1 VNAFLLLLAC
11 GGGSDLPTPL
21 PPDQA
26 GESFAFARMSDAI
39 VELEL
44 PASSRPGGAA
54 APERVPVQGPFNRVR
69 TVEGVATWEA
79 PVPIRPRNLFFS
91 NAPPGM
97 SVEDAAGKKLG
108 FSDGTSGAKRQ
119 RTWDFTAETI
129 QLRLADAD
137 GEPAGDAYYLRY
149 DRAEE
154 RENQLNLEPF
164 KAASELVE
172 EDAEKDFACRSLQ
185 LGEDTRTGLF
195 LPSGGVIAWDVTIP
209 AAGVLAMNATIL
221 PPEMNEG
228 VSSDGATVTV
238 EVEIGGSAE
247 VAGSVALT
255 VSEWQDVKFD
265 LSKWAGQA
273 ARVRFKTTGGASDE
287 LDYVFMA
294 EPVLYTPTTKP
305 KRLLLVFIDTL
316 RPDHMGLYGYER
328 DTTPRLG
335 EWAKG
340 AAVFDNA
347 RSIAPWTLPSTRT
360 ALSGRQPELWTAA
373 PTLPAHLSRAGWAT
387 GAFVGNVYLS
397 SNFEMSDDWDH
408 HNAVN
413 WPVAEVQVDKVE
425 AFLERYPD
433 RDAAVMLHV
442 MDMHLPYT
450 EPLSY
455 RYKWASKI
463 APEGLSE
470 RFLRG
475 SILKAMKK
483 EGKEEAVK
491 QYVIDRYDQNMAY
504 LDDQISD
511 LIADLGEDAT
521 VVLFSDHGEEFWD
534 HDGFE
539 HGHTLYDELLR
550 VPFIVKHPGLPASRV
565 EAPVSLLDVTPTLL
579 DLLDIEADPATLQG
593 LSLADAARGDAEA
606 LTALTERDHAFGRP
620 LYGNPRWGVIDG
632 DLKWTTHEGAD
643 RLYNLA
649 KDPGE
654 TKNVLGKGQ
663 RLPALQEAFSAG
675 IGQPTPTVWRVY
687 PGKAT
692 RTPSKDLV
700 VTFTHPDGFEHAW
713 LGDDPLVRSSMSLEH
728 DGDTVDVT
736 FHKGYTGT
744 KEIYLQPAGDPGEFG
759 ALAMIVKDGRNEV
772 TREARATLEGEVVP
786 DGKKH
791 VLMRANGGNRSFE
804 ITFAVAPVPPEDG
817 IELSGA
823 DGEVNE
829 QLQMLGYQEREDE

>member
-1 VNAFLLLLAC
+1 MNAFLLLLAC
-11 GGGSDLPTPL
+11 SGSGSDLPAPL

-26 GESFAFARMSDAI
+26 GASFAFARMPG
-39 VELEL
+39 VVQELSL
-44 PASSRPGGAA
+44 PASSRPGGGAS
-54 APERVPVQGPFNRVR
+54 PERVPIRGPFNRVR

-79 PVPIRPRNLFFS
+79 NIPIRPRNLFFS

-97 SVEDAAGKKLG
+97 SVEDEKGRKVS
-108 FSDGTSGAKRQ
+108 FSDGTSGAKRA
-119 RTWDFTAETI
+119 RTWDFTAKTV
-129 QLRLADAD
+129 QLRVKDED
-137 GEPAGDAYYLRY
+137 GEPTDGAYFLRY
-149 DRAEE
+149 DKAEE
-154 RENQLNLEPF
+154 RENQLNLEAF
-164 KAASELVE
+164 KAAAGEGA
-172 EDAEKDFACRSLQ
+172 EDVDFLCRSLQ

-195 LPSGGVIAWDVTIP
+195 LPSGGVAAWDVTVP
-209 AAGVLAMNATIL
+209 PSAVLAMSGTIL

-228 VSSDGATVTV
+228 VASDGAKVTV
-238 EVEIGGSAE
+238 EVIVGGAVE
-247 VAGSVALT
+247 VAGAVDLA
-255 VSEWQDVKFD
+255 VSEWEDVQFD
-265 LSKWAGQA
+265 LSKWAGQS
-273 ARVRFKTTGGASDE
+273 ARVRFKTTGGGSDA
-287 LDYVFMA
+287 LDYVFLA
-294 EPVLYTPTTKP
+294 EPLLYTPTTKP

-335 EWAKG
+335 KWAEG

-360 ALSGRQPELWTAA
+360 ALSGRQPELWMAA
-373 PTLPAHLSRAGWAT
+373 DTLPEHLAREGWAT

-397 SNFEMSDDWDH
+397 SNFEMSDGWTH

-413 WPVAEVQVDKVE
+413 WPVAEVQVEKVE
-425 AFLERYPD
+425 AFLEQHED

-504 LDDQISD
+504 LDDQLAD
-511 LIADLGEDAT
+511 LIEDLGEDTT
-521 VVLFSDHGEEFWD
+521 VVIFADHGEEFWD

-550 VPFIVKHPGLPASRV
+550 VPLIVKHPGLPAKRV
-565 EAPVSLLDVTPTLL
+565 AEPVSLLDVTPTVL
-579 DLLDIEADPATLQG
+579 DLLGIEAPEGTLQG
-593 LSLADAARGDAEA
+593 LPLTGAIQGDAAALEA
-606 LTALTERDHAFGRP
+606 LAERDHAFGRP

-632 DLKWTTHEGAD
+632 DLKWTTHEGSE

-654 TKNVLGKGQ
+654 TRNVVGEGK
-663 RLPALQEAFSAG
+663 RLPQLHEAFGEA
-675 IGQPTPTVWRVY
+675 IDQPAPMTWRVY
-687 PGKAT
+687 PGKAS
-692 RTPSKDLV
+692 RTPKDDLIV
-700 VTFTHPDGFEHAW
+700 ELKHPDGFDTAW

-728 DGDTVDVT
+728 DGDTVTVT
-736 FHKGYTGT
+736 FHEGFTGT
-744 KEIYLQPAGDPGEFG
+744 KEIYLDPAGDPEAFG
-759 ALAMIVKDGRNEV
+759 ALTLTVKDGRTEV
-772 TREARATLEGEVVP
+772 VRKTRGTLEGEVAP

-791 VLMRANGGNRSFE
+791 VLMKTNGGNRTFE
-804 ITFAVAPVPPEDG
+804 VTFAVAPVPPEDG
-817 IELSGA
+817 MELSGA
-823 DGEVNE
+823 NDEVNE